1 MASDHVIRA
10 SDRDRDAVVATLREA
25 YAAGR
30 LTLEEFQERSAV
42 AYIAKTWGDLREL
55 TADLPEQPA
64 LGADLPSHL
73 RPLAAPG
80 YPVQPYPVSG
90 RPVPG
95 DPASGQWDGEGQP
108 DEDGQ
113 PNPYLPVA
121 GPPGVPPGAVP
132 PPPPGPARR
141 HRGNPVVP
149 IALVWFLVILATRG
163 GAVVVAPLMVVV
175 LVVLFTVFSSRR

>member
-55 TADLPEQPA
+55 TKDLPEQPA
-64 LGADLPSHL
+64 LGADLPPHL

-80 YPVQPYPVSG
+80 RLVA
-90 RPVPG
+90 G
-95 DPASGQWDGEGQP
+95 DPASGPPAPGQP
-108 DEDGQ
+108 GGEGQ

-121 GPPGVPPGAVP
+121 GPPGVPPGETP
-132 PPPPGPARR
+132 PPPPRLARR
-141 HRGNPVVP
+141 RGNPVVP

-163 GAVVVAPLMVVV
+163 GAVVIAPLMIVV
-175 LVVLFTVFSSRR
+175 LMVLFTVFSSRR

>member
-10 SDRDRDAVVATLREA
+10 SDQDRDAVVATLREA

-55 TADLPEQPA
+55 TKDLPEQPA
-64 LGADLPSHL
+64 LGADLPPYL

-80 YPVQPYPVSG
+80 YPVRPYPVPG
-90 RPVPG
+90 RPVPV
-95 DPASGQWDGEGQP
+95 DPASGPPVPGQP
-108 DEDGQ
+108 DGEGQ

-121 GPPGVPPGAVP
+121 GPPGVPPGEVP
-132 PPPPGPARR
+132 PPPRLARR
-141 HRGNPVVP
+141 RGNPVVP
-149 IALVWFLVILATRG
+149 IALVWFLIILATRG
-163 GAVVVAPLMVVV
+163 EAVVIAPLMVVV
-175 LVVLFTVFSSRR
+175 LVVLVTVFSSRR